1 VSWTRRD
8 LVIGALGVA
17 GTILM
22 PSVAGARDTADGVIE
37 IGGAAFGT
45 TWRALVPT
53 GVATARLMQDIG
65 WLLRSLDATM
75 SPFRNDSELARLNAA
90 DGRIEMSRPLAHIV
104 NEGLRIANLTDGAF
118 DPSVGPAVARFGFG
132 PIWASAVA
140 KRPDDNYRGFEAAGQ
155 TVVKRSPTLTFDPC
169 GIGKGYALDR
179 LGELLAARG
188 VDAFFVEFGGEV
200 LVRGHHPEA
209 RPWRIA
215 IEGPEPGLGQ
225 LRHVI
230 SMPGG
235 ALATSGD
242 RYNAYVVDGRR
253 YSHIID
259 PRSASPVNNDVAS
272 VSVMAPS
279 AMTADALATALMVM
293 GPVRGIALAEREAL
307 PVLFVLR
314 DGDRYRDIATA
325 AFRANMIA

>member
-1 VSWTRRD
+1 MP
-8 LVIGALGVA
+8 GVA
-17 GTILM
+17 G
-22 PSVAGARDTADGVIE
+22 SHDTAEGVIE

-45 TWRALVPT
+45 TWRALVPA

-90 DGRIEMSRPLAHIV
+90 DGRVEMSRPLADVV
-104 NEGLRIANLTDGAF
+104 NEGLRIAHLTDGAF
-118 DPSVGPAVARFGFG
+118 DPSVGSAVARFGFG
-132 PIWASAVA
+132 PIWASAVT
-140 KRPDDNYRGFEAAGQ
+140 KRPDDDYRGFEVAGQ

-179 LGELLAARG
+179 LGEFLATRG

-200 LVRGHHPEA
+200 LVRGHHPLA
-209 RPWRIA
+209 RPWWVA
-215 IEGPEPGLGQ
+215 IEDPKPGRSQ

-230 SMPGG
+230 SMTGG

-242 RYNAYVVDGRR
+242 RHNAYMVGGRR

-259 PRSASPVNNDVAS
+259 PRSAAPVDNGVAS
-272 VSVMAPS
+272 VSVMAPT

-325 AFRANMIA
+325 AFRANIIA

>member
-1 VSWTRRD
+1 MSLKRREFM
-8 LVIGALGVA
+8 IGAIGLTSAILAPGYARAREAIQGV
-17 GTILM
+17 M
-22 PSVAGARDTADGVIE
+22 E
-37 IGGAAFGT
+37 IGGTAFGT
-45 TWRALVPT
+45 TWRALVP
-53 GVATARLMQDIG
+53 ADMDTAQLVDDISR
-65 WLLRSLDATM
+65 LLRSLDAVM

-90 DGRIEMSRPLAHIV
+90 DGRVGMSRPLADVV
-104 NEGLRIANLTDGAF
+104 NEGLRIAHLTGGAF

-140 KRPDDNYRGFEAAGQ
+140 KRPDDDYRGFEVAGQ
-155 TVVKRSPTLTFDPC
+155 TLVKRSPMLTFDPC

-179 LGELLAARG
+179 LGALLAARG

-209 RPWRIA
+209 RLWRIA
-215 IEGPEPGLGQ
+215 IEGPEPGRGQ

-230 SMPGG
+230 SMAGG

-242 RYNAYVVDGRR
+242 RHNAYVVGGRR

-259 PRSASPVNNDVAS
+259 PRSAAPVDNGVAS
-272 VSVMAPS
+272 VSVMAPT

-314 DGDRYRDIATA
+314 DGDGYRDVTTA